1 MKKSKFFKILA
12 PIVSLGLLVG
22 ALVGINVQAAEV
34 EASTPEIIS
43 MNVEYGSE
51 LYLLYAVDKS
61 TVAGTPALEIVNA
74 DGTEVIST
82 VSEYSETTVNGVA
95 CYVFKTSG
103 FAPGQLNKAEYVR
116 AVGENGAGAVVKY
129 SIEDYLYTRLYKNG
143 FAAKTAAD
151 GKDYDKRNLYFWTL
165 EYGKSAQEV
174 FYSDDADKIGNPGIA
189 IKGNSAASGECA
201 VGECV
206 VLSADGIVGFDYWLV
221 TEMTAFGEV
230 IGTRKLGA
238 GYECLMAN
246 SLVAIPVTDDDAAEG
261 VEAWDPS
268 VITFN
273 KETNSGFRGNT
284 SAYVTIGREF
294 DAEEGNWYYSITKV
308 AGGGGSFYVYPTAGD
323 VNTASEIVV
332 EFDFFAGGTVAKNW
346 QFHMPTS
353 TTTSSAYKYSPFI
366 DTHSGSFKAIVLN
379 QWNHVKIVYA
389 PVIDEENGSTFT
401 VSIYVNDMVNPEA
414 TINTLY
420 GASLNG
426 QVPAI
431 SAINRFEF
439 DFNGSCTGEY
449 KIDNVSF
456 VYR

>member
-22 ALVGINVQAAEV
+22 ALVGNNAQAAEV

-74 DGTEVIST
+74 EGTEVIST

-201 VGECV
+201 VGKCV
-206 VLSADGIVGFDYWLV
+206 VLSADGIEGFDYWLV

-238 GYECLMAN
+238 GYEYLMAN

-273 KETNSGFRGNT
+273 KETNSG
-284 SAYVTIGREF
+284 
-294 DAEEGNWYYSITKV
+294 DLYYRVHRSWDQKQL
-308 AGGGGSFYVYPTAGD
+308 A
-323 VNTASEIVV
+323 IVV
-332 EFDFFAGGTVAKNW
+332 ANDSIEKKQYTYQTDLPVEKEALL
-346 QFHMPTS
+346 
-353 TTTSSAYKYSPFI
+353 YSPFCEP
-366 DTHSGSFKAIVLN
+366 K
-379 QWNHVKIVYA
+379 
-389 PVIDEENGSTFT
+389 T
-401 VSIYVNDMVNPEA
+401 VS
-414 TINTLY
+414 
-420 GASLNG
+420 S
-426 QVPAI
+426 
-431 SAINRFEF
+431 
-439 DFNGSCTGEY
+439 
-449 KIDNVSF
+449 DNVLTIDGSGLHIILMNHE
-456 VYR
+456 